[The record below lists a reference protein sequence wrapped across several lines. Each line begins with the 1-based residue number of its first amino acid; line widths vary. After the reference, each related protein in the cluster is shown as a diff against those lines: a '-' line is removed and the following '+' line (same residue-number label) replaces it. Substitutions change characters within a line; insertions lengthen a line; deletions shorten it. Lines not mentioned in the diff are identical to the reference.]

1 MNKLPSIIAALFLL
15 TLGALAQVPTN
26 RISLT
31 ISITNAPV
39 TSNTLVV
46 NADTRTWTNASTAST
61 ILTNLISTAQSATNL
76 YNQIANF
83 PYSGGIFPQWL
94 TETSIVLRAP
104 LGGALSASQSGDWAI
119 LTLSTQSGPLTFTA
133 LWPLENMPTATNRTN
148 QGSAFVYGLSTF
160 STQAFATNSTAVSNL
175 LQKGIG
181 PLQRVQSEVRF
192 DGRTAVSSNFFAT
205 NGFTANMT
213 NINPVN
219 TNLVNYGNAI
229 RSEGSGGNSLQV
241 GSNSF
246 ALGTF
251 ALSIGNSAIAAS
263 DDAVA
268 IGTSSLASNNYAM
281 AIGNGAMATNTDT
294 LALGRASAARSTS
307 SMAIGQAADASAP
320 YSISIGGGSEASGG
334 ASMSL
339 GSGAVSGGTNAT
351 ALGVSSSAVYNR
363 STAIGYNS
371 TTTTTNQIR
380 LGTSAETISIPGIVE
395 ISGTQTNT
403 TFTGTNVLNGRV
415 DATPRNNTALANG
428 YNSAVV
434 FGTNLVVRFSGPSG
448 AYTNAGFLAPG
459 GPQIV
464 WGHFDNPGLSFT
476 LLDESGLDVTA
487 ANRIITGTGALLN
500 STNRVVIAGFIYDTT
515 ASRWRII
522 SFR

>member
-1 MNKLPSIIAALFLL
+1 MNKLPTIIAAFFLANIGLF
-15 TLGALAQVPTN
+15 AQVPTN

-39 TSNTLVV
+39 TSNTIVV

-104 LGGALSASQSGDWAI
+104 LGGALSASQSGDWAV

-133 LWPLENMPTATNRTN
+133 LWPLENIPTATNRTN

-175 LQKGIG
+175 LNKGAS
-181 PLQRVQSEVRF
+181 PLQRV
-192 DGRTAVSSNFFAT
+192 DGPVTFGGQVGIAISSQTNVSLYNATNRGYIVAITNGYWTNGIADKLITTNATNYGLAFSSPGAYPRSQQFGGGNVSAGGSLAIGEGSAAGTNSVAIGYLASAGHYSVALGTGSDASAAT
-205 NGFTANMT
+205 NG
-213 NINPVN
+213 
-219 TNLVNYGNAI
+219 
-229 RSEGSGGNSLQV
+229 
-241 GSNSF
+241 
-246 ALGTF
+246 
-251 ALSIGNSAIAAS
+251 
-263 DDAVA
+263 VA
-268 IGTSSLASNNYAM
+268 IGQNTSLGASSNAV
-281 AIGNGAMATNTDT
+281 
-294 LALGRASAARSTS
+294 ALGQGANVGDRHH
-307 SMAIGQAADASAP
+307 G
-320 YSISIGGGSEASGG
+320 SI
-334 ASMSL
+334 
-339 GSGAVSGGTNAT
+339 
-351 ALGVSSSAVYNR
+351 ALGKDA
-363 STAIGYNS
+363 A
-371 TTTTTNQIR
+371 TTTNLQVM
-380 LGTSAETISIPGIVE
+380 LGSSSHTTVVPGMLA

-464 WGHFDNPGLSFT
+464 WGQFDNPGLSFT
-476 LLDESGLDVTA
+476 ILDESGLEATA

-500 STNRVVIAGFIYDTT
+500 STNRVVLGGFLYDTT
-515 ASRWRII
+515 SSRWRVI